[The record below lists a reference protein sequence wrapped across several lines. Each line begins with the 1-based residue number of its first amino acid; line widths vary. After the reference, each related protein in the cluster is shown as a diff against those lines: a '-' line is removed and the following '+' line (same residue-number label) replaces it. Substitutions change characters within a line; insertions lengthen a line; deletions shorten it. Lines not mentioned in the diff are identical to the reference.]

1 LAIQK
6 KGFLKSHLEIIKT
19 FIEFSMIGSDITCNT
34 GGHNGILRKLS
45 TLEIRNSKLVDKL
58 TLTLNGKE
66 AWFFHGDVFDI
77 FIQNAKWSAKLVGSD
92 LIILGNG
99 SLKFYKGK

>member
-1 LAIQK
+1 
-6 KGFLKSHLEIIKT
+6 
-19 FIEFSMIGSDITCNT
+19 MIGSDITCNT